1 MNKKKRLI
9 WCKQQ
14 LRAEE
19 QFNDVVF
26 TDESTIQLEQHSRL
40 CFRQQNQPR
49 ILKQRAK
56 HPIKIHIWGGIS
68 KRGATNV
75 IIFSGIMNA
84 EYLAEIFQAGLLPFL
99 RDRYPDGHRLQQDN
113 DPKHASYLIEEFFK
127 EHNVNWW
134 PTPPESPDFNP
145 IENVWGPLKQFLR
158 NTYKPKNLEEL
169 KEGIQQFWVTLT
181 PEVCTRYIDHLK
193 KVIPKVIQEEG
204 GPSGY

>member
-1 MNKKKRLI
+1 M
-9 WCKQQ
+9 
-14 LRAEE
+14 
-19 QFNDVVF
+19 FF
-26 TDESTIQLEQHSRL
+26 H
-40 CFRQQNQPR
+40 QQNHPR

-68 KRGATNV
+68 KREATNV

-84 EYLAEIFQAGLLPFL
+84 EYLAEIFQFGLLPFL

-134 PTPPESPDFNP
+134 TTPPESPDLNP
-145 IENVWGPLKQFLR
+145 IENLWGSLK
-158 NTYKPKNLEEL
+158 TYKPKNLEEL

-193 KVIPKVIQEEG
+193 KVIPKVIQEEVLVDINKLQVL
-204 GPSGY
+204 SLHKLCNITILCFQIMVKVLQFILSLQRIFATKYVCR